1 MSPAIWDAMKRFHS
15 AAAAAPSAALL
26 RGPSLYALQQWGDA
40 HGYDT
45 FLLGSAGTR
54 PVLIGLT
61 GKLWREEYEVC
72 RDKNQKWSP
81 NGRDWK
87 NFSAWNPT
95 WSAVCWYDVALILR
109 QPKQPAL
116 RRALLQQAALPE
128 AFCRRL
134 RDGWYPAWIDE
145 PWPTRNLCCAH
156 PVARP
161 QHGEVCM
168 VFRDCDD
175 VRSQD
180 ARGVRA
186 HHKLARP
193 HAPTRMGR
201 ALSLFS

>member
-134 RDGWYPAWIDE
+134 RDGWYAFM
-145 PWPTRNLCCAH
+145 TRGLQ
-156 PVARP
+156 ARARRV
-161 QHGEVCM
+161 HAVEHLVEASLADSS
-168 VFRDCDD
+168 VL
-175 VRSQD
+175 VRQVPGMD
-180 ARGVRA
+180 R
-186 HHKLARP
+186 
-193 HAPTRMGR
+193 
-201 ALSLFS
+201 